1 MGLSRAII
9 QLKKKEIKQ
18 WPREQKFV
26 VCNIGTHGKKLQLP
40 DLLSPEKQKKQ
51 SMTAHW
57 ILGCSVGVWAFYS
70 FKDWK

>member
-18 WPREQKFV
+18 WLREQKFV

-51 SMTAHW
+51 SMTAH
-57 ILGCSVGVWAFYS
+57 
-70 FKDWK
+70 